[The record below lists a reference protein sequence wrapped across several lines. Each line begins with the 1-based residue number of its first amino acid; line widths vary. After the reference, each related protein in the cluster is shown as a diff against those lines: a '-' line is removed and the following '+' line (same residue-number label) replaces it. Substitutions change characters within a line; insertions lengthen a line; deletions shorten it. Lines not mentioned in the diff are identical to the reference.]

1 MRNGNIMA
9 LNARTK
15 KKVGEYTLFDVLY
28 EDGSRISNRK
38 VPDDALAADD
48 REAAIRAFLEEQD
61 RKIGET
67 SGKPRAVI
75 KAIIPAGR

>member
-1 MRNGNIMA
+1 MMA

-38 VPDDALAADD
+38 VPDEELAAEDK
-48 REAAIRAFLEEQD
+48 EGAIKAYLEEQD
-61 RKIGET
+61 RRIGQA
-67 SGKPRAVI
+67 SGKPRGVI
-75 KAIIPAGR
+75 KAVIPVGR